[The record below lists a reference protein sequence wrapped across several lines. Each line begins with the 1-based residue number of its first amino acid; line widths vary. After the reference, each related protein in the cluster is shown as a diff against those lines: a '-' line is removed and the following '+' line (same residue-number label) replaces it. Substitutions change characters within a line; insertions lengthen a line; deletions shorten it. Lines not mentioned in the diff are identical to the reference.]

1 MDIEDIERH
10 KYNFK
15 IFCQFLKQEKIY
27 LPIKRQI
34 FINRNLSPNDFFEII
49 DREYP
54 ISFSWSF
61 DSYLSD
67 RIDKR
72 WAIVFSYVPYLGGY
86 WGEGELRRFTTE
98 RMAEISNGWKEFLFK
113 HNYDNIKYNVNV

>member
-1 MDIEDIERH
+1 MDIEGIERH
-10 KYNFK
+10 RYNFK

-34 FINRNLSPNDFFEII
+34 FINRNLLPNDFFEKI

-54 ISFSWSF
+54 ISFSGSF
-61 DSYLSD
+61 DSYLTD

-72 WAIVFSYVPYLGGY
+72 WAIIFFYVPYLGGF

-98 RMAEISNGWKEFLFK
+98 RMIEISNGWKEFLFI
-113 HNYDNIKYNVNV
+113 HNYDDIKYKR